1 MTGPRHRLTRTPPS
15 SRWATETRSPQDPV
29 VIAQALSKL
38 PERPSRLILD
48 GLEQLKSNEIR
59 EVRNAAQAAI
69 KKHAPIR

>member
-1 MTGPRHRLTRTPPS
+1 
-15 SRWATETRSPQDPV
+15 V